1 MPEMHLRQPGFTYS
15 AFGIF
20 TKSKE
25 RIKKLKETV
34 DLPYIYQNELDK
46 ACFQQDMADGDFE
59 DLKRWTAAYK
69 ALHDKSFSTG
79 KNPNYDDVE
88 WLQWF
93 INFLIKRT
101 SGSGIKNEKI
111 SNKEL
116 PEELNKKIS
125 NYLKI

>member
-25 RIKKLKETV
+25 RIEKLKETV

-69 ALHDKSFSTG
+69 ALHDKAFSIG

-88 WLQWF
+88 LLQWF

>member
-15 AFGIF
+15 AFGLF

-25 RIKKLKETV
+25 RIKKLKETG
-34 DLPYIYQNELDK
+34 DFWYIYQTELDK
-46 ACFQQDMADGDFE
+46 ACVQHDMADGDFE

-69 ALHDKSFSTG
+69 ALHDKAFSIG

-88 WLQWF
+88 LLQWF

-101 SGSGIKNEKI
+101 SGSGMRNEKI

-125 NYLKI
+125 NYWKI